1 MQDRKD
7 KKLISPEI
15 AHKKLSKMYQ
25 WDDVAGRVEKIYNQV
40 TNESVD
46 SLSSRLRKYVNDFT
60 LNALKMFSGSTGLGW
75 KNWEHVIVR

>member
-7 KKLISPEI
+7 KKLVSPEI

-46 SLSSRLRKYVNDFT
+46 SLSSRLKKYVRHFKFT
-60 LNALKMFSGSTGLGW
+60 ALIKNVSTGL
-75 KNWEHVIVR
+75 IVEKSANLQ